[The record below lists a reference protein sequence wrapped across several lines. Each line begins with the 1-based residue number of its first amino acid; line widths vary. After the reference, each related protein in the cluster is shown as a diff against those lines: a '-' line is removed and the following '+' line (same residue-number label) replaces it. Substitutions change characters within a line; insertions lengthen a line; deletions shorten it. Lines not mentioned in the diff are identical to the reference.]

1 MYFSY
6 KYKKGCKLLHGG
18 KKVVLVRLT
27 HVFANQGLVWLCS
40 LVGDTL
46 TFHLKKQLKNKLIST
61 DPSHGESSAT

>member
-1 MYFSY
+1 MGIYFSY
-6 KYKKGCKLLHGG
+6 KYKEGCKLLHRK
-18 KKVVLVRLT
+18 KKVLLLRST

-61 DPSHGESSAT
+61 DFSHG

>member
-1 MYFSY
+1 MGIYFSY
-6 KYKKGCKLLHGG
+6 KYKEGSTSTSTQK
-18 KKVVLVRLT
+18 KKVLLLRST

-61 DPSHGESSAT
+61 DFSHG